1 MEASVGGQR
10 RLSKSSRH
18 RIVAGVLGG
27 IAEYLGVDPN
37 IIRLIFIVV
46 LFLNF
51 YAALALYVAAA
62 ILLPSDD
69 EKGVSRMP
77 VEKAVLAVAALIM
90 VFAGLSFVT
99 SLAEVQR
106 LIALLG
112 TFTPIV
118 GLVLLIAGVA
128 LLFMVLREQGR
139 PQPSSS

>member
-1 MEASVGGQR
+1 MSAGASVQK
-10 RLSKSSRH
+10 RLTKSSRH
-18 RIVAGVLGG
+18 RLVAGVLGG

-37 IIRLIFIVV
+37 IIRLIFVVV

-62 ILLPSDD
+62 ILLPS
-69 EKGVSRMP
+69 ETEGGATRMP
-77 VEKAVLAVAALIM
+77 VEKAVLAVAATIM
-90 VFAGLSFVT
+90 VFAGLNFVA

-112 TFTPIV
+112 IFTPIV

-128 LLFMVLREQGR
+128 LLFMVLREQGK
-139 PQPSSS
+139 PHVSAS

>member
-1 MEASVGGQR
+1 MGGQR